1 MLNYRA
7 GDAAAFEALYQRH
20 KGGVYRYIL
29 RQCRNESLAEELF
42 QDVWMNLINARRRYT
57 IKAKF
62 STWLYRIARNRII
75 DHFRRQHNPGNPGM
89 ENGSLDPDDLPGRR
103 QDQPEQQ
110 VAIRDASERLFALIA
125 GLPEEQRETFL
136 LREEAG
142 MSLVEIAKTT
152 GVNTET
158 AKSRLRYA
166 VNKLRAGLAE

>member
-1 MLNYRA
+1 
-7 GDAAAFEALYQRH
+7 
-20 KGGVYRYIL
+20 
-29 RQCRNESLAEELF
+29 
-42 QDVWMNLINARRRYT
+42 
-57 IKAKF
+57 
-62 STWLYRIARNRII
+62 
-75 DHFRRQHNPGNPGM
+75 M